1 MMLETGD
8 LIQLSEDVVF
18 SGDQFK
24 KIMNDVVE
32 YLSAKPTITVA
43 DFRDRYQTSR
53 KYALAFLEYLD
64 RINVTRRDGDFRR
77 LVKRN

>member
-1 MMLETGD
+1 MLYSAV
-8 LIQLSEDVVF
+8 INI
-18 SGDQFK
+18 K

-77 LVKRN
+77 LAKRN